1 MAAAQK
7 PSSASPPTG
16 GVEEAVAPSC
26 NGPPP
31 PPLQNKRAEKTFK
44 RFFEQYTWG
53 SAEKPRAEG
62 PEQRSE
68 LWRQIKRLRDS
79 KKDLKHGNPKRA
91 EADRLLA
98 IMREKAKDAAKRE
111 GRYTKKAMAVDEAA
125 AQLEQCDKVQE
136 VLQAKLTKL
145 AKSMLK
151 NVKELCNLQE
161 VQHCQHQATA
171 TAGHSVV
178 QVANE
183 LLAGGDPDEPMDEPV
198 EVHAPSC
205 IKKGEQD
212 KATQNKASK
221 VAKAG
226 KYKTCQKKEGILK
239 SASIPKRPRRP
250 PATTG

>member
-31 PPLQNKRAEKTFK
+31 PPAQNKRAEKTFK

-53 SAEKPRAEG
+53 STEKPRAEG
-62 PEQRSE
+62 PEQRRE
-68 LWRQIKRLRDS
+68 LWHQIKRLRDS

-111 GRYTKKAMAVDEAA
+111 GRYTKKAVAVDQAA
-125 AQLEQCDKVQE
+125 AELEQCDKFQE
-136 VLQAKLTKL
+136 VLQANLTKL
-145 AKSMLK
+145 AKSMLN

-161 VQHCQHQATA
+161 VQHSQHQATA

-183 LLAGGDPDEPMDEPV
+183 LLAGGDPEEPMVESEPV
-198 EVHAPSC
+198 EV
-205 IKKGEQD
+205 
-212 KATQNKASK
+212 
-221 VAKAG
+221 
-226 KYKTCQKKEGILK
+226 
-239 SASIPKRPRRP
+239 
-250 PATTG
+250 PAYSTITK